1 VCSIDEL
8 KAPLPV
14 AMGAPFEYAYDRAR
28 HADAAPPPLARVP
41 LVARG
46 TGAGA
51 GAALSWGTELVK
63 QIHYHGF
70 AIVELPDATAGKV
83 ANGLA
88 AARALFAQT
97 GDEKR
102 DLTSTAGTS
111 EGYSAAAGG
120 VHECYEAK
128 RVSSDPDLPLPSAGI
143 ARLYDT
149 LDAVARACLA
159 ARPAAP
165 SSPFHLN
172 ATRHCCG
179 SCG

>member
-1 VCSIDEL
+1 
-8 KAPLPV
+8 
-14 AMGAPFEYAYDRAR
+14 MGAPFEYAYDRAR
-28 HADAAPPPLARVP
+28 DADAAPPPLARVP
-41 LVARG
+41 LVAGGAG
-46 TGAGA
+46 TG
-51 GAALSWGTELVK
+51 ALSWGSELVK
-63 QIHYHGF
+63 QLHYHGF

-83 ANGLA
+83 ANGLS
-88 AARALFAQT
+88 AARALFAQP

-102 DLTSTAGTS
+102 ALTSAATS

-159 ARPAAP
+159 ARPVP
-165 SSPFHLN
+165 SSPFQLN
-172 ATRHCCG
+172 ASRHCCG
-179 SCG
+179 SCGSAQPKPPQLLP